1 MNGHEWNPL
10 REESCGRKANSVER
24 VPDGDDKWIWMSP
37 RLTAAKLILAFGREE
52 KSTQSITATET
63 DLTSVYLSLYLQVFH
78 EIDSGAF
85 ADCQLDFDLTFGRN
99 YSIY

>member
-63 DLTSVYLSLYLQVFH
+63 DLTSVNSLYTCKC
-78 EIDSGAF
+78 SMK
-85 ADCQLDFDLTFGRN
+85 LTPAHSRTVN
-99 YSIY
+99 WILI